1 MKLVIAV
8 VQDTDA
14 ATLIS
19 ALSDVGLTSTKLAS
33 TGGFLRE
40 GNTTLLIGVDDERLD
55 EVKGII
61 RETCRTRTRLITPG
75 MPMAETAD
83 ALSGQ
88 PVEVQVGGAV
98 VFVVEVAE
106 FLKY

>member
-14 ATLIS
+14 ANLIS
-19 ALSDVGLTSTKLAS
+19 ALGKVGLTSTKLAS

-40 GNTTLLIGVDDERLD
+40 GNTTLLIGVDDERLE
-55 EVKGII
+55 EVKKII

-75 MPMAETAD
+75 MPINETIEA
-83 ALSGQ
+83 ARGQ

-98 VFVVEVAE
+98 IFVVEVSE
-106 FLKY
+106 FLKF